1 VEELTNCKIHSEN
14 IIKQL
19 DAQVSSKVDALENK
33 EKEIDNMTILNEN
46 LEVQMKQIIQS
57 KEVA

>member
-1 VEELTNCKIHSEN
+1 MEELTNCKIHLEN